1 MPKNNTIHFMYHHS
15 LWTLAFLFIIL
26 FASCEFDS
34 DKEFYKEIEKPG
46 EIMIGIDLAGVRPG
60 EPIYIYDNT
69 KLYYTL
75 NTSGKE
81 LLNLEVTLNG
91 KYLTML
97 SESTVVVLKESL
109 ARNGENILKLKIQ
122 LKTNS
127 GSLADILGAEVYEG
141 EFSFNLQPVDND
153 FDLTIRNTQTD
164 DKYYKIEWDKPS
176 FDQLEIAGYEIAF
189 TDTRGKKQTI
199 PLDASATSFVDKD
212 YVYGY
217 RAYSIT
223 MKFLEEKI
231 SDKTYIHN
239 MSYTPITS
247 DDVTV
252 EFKDL
257 ESTKISWKPNKYRC
271 KYYILYNRNDQ
282 AIASALFDK
291 PEVNL
296 PAPAFPEESGFYTVV
311 IVPDDMDI
319 SEVSYSSGGVEK
331 FYEYKAPESPLDL
344 AVQTYD
350 IPNKLLYGIHG
361 ATVRIGNASDLKIL
375 KSYDSP
381 YFENLTSVS
390 ISPKSNKLL
399 VFIGYNYDIADNAIY
414 LYDNKDDLDAAPQ
427 LVKIPEK
434 NSRYSQV
441 LLINDNRIFIGN
453 SHDSPDSRT
462 YHSLIDANTGDIIE
476 TLEAD
481 VYHFIDVS
489 HDRERLAFYDKNQ
502 QQLHIYS
509 IKDSGFEHTHAI
521 DITHPI
527 SEDLIYSIFNP
538 KDSDQLIITS
548 FSGNKFFIVD
558 IATQKIK
565 RVEGEFVT
573 IDPFTERIYS
583 YDKDYNSNS
592 LMNIY
597 EKGNYDAPVFQFKVQ
612 DYRGFMAYNDFVFS
626 YYSYIHISKYIK

>member
-1 MPKNNTIHFMYHHS
+1 MQKNNTIHLMNRNS

-34 DKEFYKEIEKPG
+34 DKEFYKEIEKPE
-46 EIMIGIDLAGVRPG
+46 EIMVGIDLAGVRPG
-60 EPIYIYDNT
+60 EPIYIYENT
-69 KLYYTL
+69 RLYYTL
-75 NTSGKE
+75 NTSGKN
-81 LLNLEVTLNG
+81 LLKIEATLNG
-91 KYLTML
+91 EYLNMT
-97 SESTVVVLKESL
+97 SYSYIVVPKASL
-109 ARNGENILKLKIQ
+109 INNGENILKLKIQ

-127 GSLADILGAEVYEG
+127 GSLADILEAEVYEG
-141 EFSFNLQPVDND
+141 EFSFNLQPVDNE
-153 FDLTIRNTQTD
+153 FDLTVRNTQTN
-164 DKYYKIEWDKPS
+164 DKYLKLEWDRPS
-176 FDQLEIAGYEIAF
+176 FDQLEIASYEIAF

-223 MKFLEEKI
+223 MKFSGEKI

-239 MSYTPITS
+239 MSYTTITS

-282 AIASALFDK
+282 VVASALFDN

-311 IVPDDMDI
+311 IVPEDMDI

-331 FYEYKAPESPLDL
+331 FYNYKAPESPLDM
-344 AVQTYD
+344 AVQAYD
-350 IPNKLLYGIHG
+350 ISNKLFYGING
-361 ATVRIGNASDLKIL
+361 ITVRVGDASDLKIL
-375 KSYDSP
+375 KSQDSP

-390 ISPKSNKLL
+390 VSPKSDKLL
-399 VFIGYNYDIADNAIY
+399 VFIGYNGGVADNAIY

-441 LLINDNRIFIGN
+441 LLVNDNRIFIGH
-453 SHDSPDSRT
+453 SHDSPDSHT

-481 VYHFIDVS
+481 VFNFIDVS
-489 HDRERLAFYDKNQ
+489 HDRERLAFYDLSQ
-502 QQLHIYS
+502 EQLHIYN
-509 IKDSGFEHTHAI
+509 ITDSGFEHTHAI
-521 DITHPI
+521 NIAPPRNG
-527 SEDLIYSIFNP
+527 DLIYSIFNP
-538 KDSDQLIITS
+538 KDSEQLIITS
-548 FSGNKFFIVD
+548 FPAYEFLIVD
-558 IATQKIK
+558 VTSQNTT
-565 RVEGEFVT
+565 RVEGRFVT

-583 YDKDYNSNS
+583 YDKEHDSNY
-592 LMNIY
+592 LINVY
-597 EKGNYDAPVFQFKVQ
+597 GKGNYNIPIFQFKSFNYGTFEV
-612 DYRGFMAYNDFVFS
+612 YNDFVFS
-626 YYSYIHISKYIK
+626 YSSYVQISKFIR